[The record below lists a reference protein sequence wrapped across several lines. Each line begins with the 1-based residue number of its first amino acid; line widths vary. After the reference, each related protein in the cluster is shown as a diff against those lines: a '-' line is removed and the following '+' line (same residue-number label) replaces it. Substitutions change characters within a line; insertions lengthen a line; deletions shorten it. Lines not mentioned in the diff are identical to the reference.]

1 MNVSQVPSKETILA
15 SAKLVKGIIEGT
27 MYQDDFYKD
36 DDKTP
41 KVPTDKAIQQQLK
54 ILKYN
59 MDYVKNNEKHL
70 ESVALDE
77 NESEFINFSKS
88 ETVSTFLENGKS
100 NWDNHGGGVKNEFF
114 INPSVSL
121 VSREIVFNVN
131 FKSTLLNYPDYLEVT
146 SNDNDIWSYGSPMD
160 GMALKMP
167 VYTGLFPDKFKNG
180 TVLNFTVYALGRE
193 SATVSYT
200 I

>member
-1 MNVSQVPSKETILA
+1 MPSKETILA
-15 SAKLVKGIIEGT
+15 SAKLVKGILDGT
-27 MYQDDFYKD
+27 MYKDDFYKD
-36 DDKTP
+36 DDVTP
-41 KVPTDKAIQQQLK
+41 KKPTEKAMKQQLD
-54 ILKYN
+54 IIKYN
-59 MDYVKNNEKHL
+59 MDYVKNNDKYL
-70 ESVALDE
+70 EGVVLND
-77 NESEFINFSKS
+77 NEGSIIDFSKS
-88 ETVSTFLENGKS
+88 ETISTFLQNGAK
-100 NWDNHGGGVKNEFF
+100 NWDNHGGGIKNEFF

>member
-1 MNVSQVPSKETILA
+1 
-15 SAKLVKGIIEGT
+15 
-27 MYQDDFYKD
+27 MYKDDFYKD
-36 DDKTP
+36 DDVTQ
-41 KVPTDKAIQQQLK
+41 KVPSDKAMEQHLYIIK
-54 ILKYN
+54 HN
-59 MDYVKNNEKHL
+59 MDFVKNNDKYL
-70 ESVALDE
+70 EGVTLDE

-88 ETVSTFLENGKS
+88 ETVSTFLESGKS

-180 TVLNFTVYALGRE
+180 TVLIFTVYAQSRE

>member
-1 MNVSQVPSKETILA
+1 MPSKEEILA
-15 SAKLVKGIIEGT
+15 SAKLVKGILDGT
-27 MYQDDFYKD
+27 MYKDDFYKD
-36 DDKTP
+36 DDVTQ
-41 KVPTDKAIQQQLK
+41 KVPSDKAMEQHLYIIK
-54 ILKYN
+54 HN
-59 MDYVKNNEKHL
+59 MDFVKNNDKYL
-70 ESVALDE
+70 EGVTLDE

-160 GMALKMP
+160 GMGLKMP

-193 SATVSYT
+193 SASISYT

>member
-1 MNVSQVPSKETILA
+1 MPSKEEILA
-15 SAKLVKGIIEGT
+15 SAKLVKGILDGT
-27 MYQDDFYKD
+27 MYKDDFYKD
-36 DDKTP
+36 DDVTE
-41 KVPTDKAIQQQLK
+41 KVPSEMTKKQKLE
-54 ILKYN
+54 ILKCN
-59 MDYVKNNEKHL
+59 MDFVKNNDKYL
-70 ESVALDE
+70 EEFVLDE
-77 NESEFINFSKS
+77 NESELINFSKS

-193 SATVSYT
+193 SASISYT

>member
-1 MNVSQVPSKETILA
+1 MPSKEEILA
-15 SAKLVKGIIEGT
+15 SAKLVKGILDGT
-27 MYQDDFYKD
+27 MYKDDFYKD
-36 DDKTP
+36 DDVTQ
-41 KVPTDKAIQQQLK
+41 KVPSDKAMEQHLYIIK
-54 ILKYN
+54 HN
-59 MDYVKNNEKHL
+59 MDFVKNNDKYL
-70 ESVALDE
+70 EGVTLDE

-160 GMALKMP
+160 GMGLKMP

>member
-27 MYQDDFYKD
+27 TYKDDFYKD
-36 DDKTP
+36 DDVTQ
-41 KVPTDKAIQQQLK
+41 KVPSDKAMEQHLYIIK
-54 ILKYN
+54 HN
-59 MDYVKNNEKHL
+59 MDFVKNNDKYL
-70 ESVALDE
+70 EGVTLDE

-160 GMALKMP
+160 GMGLKMP